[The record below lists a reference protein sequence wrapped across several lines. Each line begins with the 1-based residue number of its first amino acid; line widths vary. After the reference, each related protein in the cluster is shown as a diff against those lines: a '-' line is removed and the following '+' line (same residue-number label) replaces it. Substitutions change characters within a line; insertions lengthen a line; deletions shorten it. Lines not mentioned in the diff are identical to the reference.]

1 MAIQTNQIVY
11 TVNEIRLSGGQTVS
25 GNVTVQVDY
34 DGAQLNYSTPRVVNV
49 DLEVDGG
56 TSSRQGSP
64 SSKGF
69 NAEFN
74 DKSSL
79 SSTDH
84 LGASISID
92 PSGKLSLK
100 FEQNDLE
107 DINTASK
114 KFDNY
119 DKLEINFTD
128 ASILTPRM
136 ESPTFQNINVSEV
149 FYVKPNLINTS
160 SFSDSDNIAPDRSHY
175 ISSSEQTIVC
185 YVKSTGIQTQKG
197 VVPVEEIKVGDLLL
211 TVDGQYKPV
220 TWIGFNTIDCR
231 RQDNKD
237 HAYPVR
243 IHQHAF
249 GFNLPSRD
257 LYVSPLHS
265 IYVSGVMI
273 PAIHLVNGVTV
284 TQDRQETLV
293 TYYHVELPAHDAVYA
308 EGLPAETYL
317 DTSPEN
323 RNFFKQGEGDAKVFE
338 IGTQYP
344 ACPQGTQAWQHI
356 WNTQGYAPLIQE
368 GPVLEAVKESLME
381 HSVLAQERQRL
392 AA

>member
-1 MAIQTNQIVY
+1 M
-11 TVNEIRLSGGQTVS
+11 TVTGLTYSYS
-25 GNVTVQVDY
+25 AGN
-34 DGAQLNYSTPRVVNV
+34 STPAWVAFSNGNTGFTASTTAINLVDSVVV
-49 DLEVDGG
+49 CY
-56 TSSRQGSP
+56 
-64 SSKGF
+64 SKGTHF
-69 NAEFN
+69 RSQAGEI
-74 DKSSL
+74 KV
-79 SSTDH
+79 
-84 LGASISID
+84 
-92 PSGKLSLK
+92 
-100 FEQNDLE
+100 EDL
-107 DINTASK
+107 
-114 KFDNY
+114 
-119 DKLEINFTD
+119 
-128 ASILTPRM
+128 
-136 ESPTFQNINVSEV
+136 
-149 FYVKPNLINTS
+149 
-160 SFSDSDNIAPDRSHY
+160 
-175 ISSSEQTIVC
+175 
-185 YVKSTGIQTQKG
+185 
-197 VVPVEEIKVGDLLL
+197 KVGDLLL

-338 IGTQYP
+338 MNTQYP
-344 ACPQGTQAWQHI
+344 PCPQGRPVWKHI
-356 WNTQGYAPLIQE
+356 WDTQGYAPLTQE
-368 GPVLEAVKESLME
+368 GPVLEAVKESLMD